1 MLSFWGRGGGNQA
14 IKNASANHCQGHL
27 CSMDTKTTDSI
38 ITLLAALRADALK
51 AFKMQVRKI
60 YASADDPRYIP
71 ESIVNEAVRL
81 AEENAGRLLGKAVS
95 GALTIS
101 EAPDAFPLVHDAV
114 AAHLLDLERTVENGN
129 GLPLSS
135 ATLKVV
141 GTRFDAARQRS
152 YQSLE
157 NHRSSFSGSKNKGG
171 RPSEW
176 KWEDVLIHLIA
187 QANLP
192 DGLSTERS
200 GQAHIEKIITDWFM
214 QKTGNSPAP
223 SEIRKRA
230 SAIMKAI
237 SRDEKAGN

>member
-1 MLSFWGRGGGNQA
+1 
-14 IKNASANHCQGHL
+14 
-27 CSMDTKTTDSI
+27 MDTKTTDSI
-38 ITLLAALRADALK
+38 INLLTSLRADALK
-51 AFKMQVRKI
+51 TFKMQVMKI
-60 YASADDPRYIP
+60 YASADDPRHIP
-71 ESIVNEAVRL
+71 DSIVNEAVRV
-81 AEENAGRLLGKAVS
+81 AEESAGRLLGKAVS

-101 EAPDAFPLVHDAV
+101 AAPDAFPLVHDAV
-114 AAHLLDLERTVENGN
+114 AAHLLDLERTVEKGS
-129 GLPLSS
+129 GLALSP

-141 GTRFDAARQRS
+141 STRFDAARQRL

-187 QANLP
+187 KANLP
-192 DGLSTERS
+192 DGLPTER
-200 GQAHIEKIITDWFM
+200 GAQAQIEKMISEWFM

-230 SAIMKAI
+230 SAVMTAI
-237 SRDEKAGN
+237 SGDEKAGN